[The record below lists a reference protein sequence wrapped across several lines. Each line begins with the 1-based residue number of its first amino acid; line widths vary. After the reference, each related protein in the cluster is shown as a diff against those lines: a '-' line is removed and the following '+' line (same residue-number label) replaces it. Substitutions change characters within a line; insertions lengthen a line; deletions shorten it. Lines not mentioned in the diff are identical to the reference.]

1 MKTRRQFLHHGLHA
15 SLLLGMPPYLLG
27 AKKSAQYRTAL
38 IGCGWW
44 GMNILREAIEAG
56 RSQVVGLCDVY
67 QRPLEASLDE
77 VQQLTGSSPRLYRD
91 YEEMLEKEKPEVVI
105 VATPDHWHALPC
117 IKAMEL
123 GAHVFVEKPTSHT
136 IGESQ
141 AMLQVARA
149 TGRTVQV
156 GLHRRI
162 GPHHV
167 SGMAFLRSGKLGR
180 IGLVKMFVTSSGTGP
195 EEPTPHTKE
204 PRGMDWDR
212 WCGPAP
218 WRPYCRRLTPGGW
231 RNFLD
236 YANGTLGDW
245 GVHWIDQMLWWS
257 PEPYPKTVFSTGGR
271 PILGPPVSDPDR
283 GSTTDAPDTQM
294 VTFGFESFT
303 AIWEHR
309 KYAGNPQENHRI
321 GAYFYGT
328 EGIFHMGWRDGWTFY
343 PRKASEST
351 VHQEPSFDH
360 VEDGHNLTLLWQDF
374 IDAIDQA
381 RPPVADIA
389 PAHRSSLLP
398 MLGMI
403 SHRLGRSLNWDG
415 QTESILGDSEAKSL
429 MRRAYRQPWT
439 YPSLQSK
446 TSSNQPS
453 P

>member
-1 MKTRRQFLHHGLHA
+1 
-15 SLLLGMPPYLLG
+15 
-27 AKKSAQYRTAL
+27 
-38 IGCGWW
+38 
-44 GMNILREAIEAG
+44 
-56 RSQVVGLCDVY
+56 
-67 QRPLEASLDE
+67 
-77 VQQLTGSSPRLYRD
+77 
-91 YEEMLEKEKPEVVI
+91 
-105 VATPDHWHALPC
+105 
-117 IKAMEL
+117 
-123 GAHVFVEKPTSHT
+123 
-136 IGESQ
+136 
-141 AMLQVARA
+141 
-149 TGRTVQV
+149 
-156 GLHRRI
+156 
-162 GPHHV
+162 
-167 SGMAFLRSGKLGR
+167 
-180 IGLVKMFVTSSGTGP
+180 
-195 EEPTPHTKE
+195 
-204 PRGMDWDR
+204 
-212 WCGPAP
+212 
-218 WRPYCRRLTPGGW
+218 
-231 RNFLD
+231 
-236 YANGTLGDW
+236 
-245 GVHWIDQMLWWS
+245 
-257 PEPYPKTVFSTGGR
+257 
-271 PILGPPVSDPDR
+271 
-283 GSTTDAPDTQM
+283 M